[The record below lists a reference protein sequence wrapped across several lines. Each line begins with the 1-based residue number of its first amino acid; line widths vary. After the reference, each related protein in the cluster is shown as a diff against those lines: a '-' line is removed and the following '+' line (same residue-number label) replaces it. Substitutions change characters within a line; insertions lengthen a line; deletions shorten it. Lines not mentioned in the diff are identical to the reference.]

1 MKRHLENHKFE
12 DIDVV
17 RLSSLEPSKTSVHA
31 PMARAVIAAGKEVF
45 HNDASVI
52 PNSAGSGPDYVFTKR
67 LGLNSVWTGCASA
80 FSNAHAPNEFEV
92 VDDFFKGIEYAG
104 TIMEKFAES

>member
-1 MKRHLENHKFE
+1 MLVKYSRVS
-12 DIDVV
+12 IWRTGCVV
-17 RLSSLEPSKTSVHA
+17 NSWSLK
-31 PMARAVIAAGKEVF
+31 AGKEVF

-52 PNSAGSGPDYVFTKR
+52 PNSAGSGPDYLFTKR
-67 LGLNSVWTGCASA
+67 LRLNSVWTGCASA

-92 VDDFFKGIEYAG
+92 VDDFFKGIAYAG